1 MFSNV
6 RATYGLCFNVWWL
19 WWCLVQLLA
28 FHSKLCTIS
37 LLFVYPSS
45 NVMYTLVFHRKH
57 WKSATTVYPNLTVP
71 SLAKERSLFFMRGN
85 VFSNVL
91 ECLIFYINITCFHS
105 LVLHTG
111 WFLHVTSEF
120 RSRQLG
126 AALPGP
132 GWAGTAEGITV
143 HSCRDPSFSRFPSG
157 RYDLFFLCNFIH
169 LVCVH
174 WSSFLELS
182 FRKPISDQA
191 GIIHTITEG
200 LSLTHTLDNIN
211 YGPLG
216 PFAPCLDWH
225 SPDLCCTE
233 NQQGLHFNEWQPQ
246 KMCAKD

>member
-1 MFSNV
+1 M
-6 RATYGLCFNVWWL
+6 CF
-19 WWCLVQLLA
+19 
-28 FHSKLCTIS
+28 
-37 LLFVYPSS
+37 PMSS
-45 NVMYTLVFHRKH
+45 
-57 WKSATTVYPNLTVP
+57 S
-71 SLAKERSLFFMRGN
+71 
-85 VFSNVL
+85 
-91 ECLIFYINITCFHS
+91 LIFYINITCFHS

-157 RYDLFFLCNFIH
+157 RYDFFFLCNFIH

-174 WSSFLELS
+174 WSSFLEFS
-182 FRKPISDQA
+182 FRKPSSDQA

-216 PFAPCLDWH
+216 PFAPCLNWH

>member
-1 MFSNV
+1 MNITVFTHN
-6 RATYGLCFNVWWL
+6 
-19 WWCLVQLLA
+19 
-28 FHSKLCTIS
+28 
-37 LLFVYPSS
+37 LF
-45 NVMYTLVFHRKH
+45 YTLLDFC
-57 WKSATTVYPNLTVP
+57 T
-71 SLAKERSLFFMRGN
+71 
-85 VFSNVL
+85 
-91 ECLIFYINITCFHS
+91 
-105 LVLHTG
+105 
-111 WFLHVTSEF
+111 
-120 RSRQLG
+120 SRQSLG
-126 AALPGP
+126 LDYWGL
-132 GWAGTAEGITV
+132 
-143 HSCRDPSFSRFPSG
+143 HCRDRDEHEQRKGSRCTDAETRPFPDFHQVGMSMTS
-157 RYDLFFLCNFIH
+157 FLCNFMH

>member
-1 MFSNV
+1 MNITVFTHNMF
-6 RATYGLCFNVWWL
+6 
-19 WWCLVQLLA
+19 
-28 FHSKLCTIS
+28 
-37 LLFVYPSS
+37 
-45 NVMYTLVFHRKH
+45 YTLLDFC
-57 WKSATTVYPNLTVP
+57 T
-71 SLAKERSLFFMRGN
+71 
-85 VFSNVL
+85 
-91 ECLIFYINITCFHS
+91 
-105 LVLHTG
+105 
-111 WFLHVTSEF
+111 
-120 RSRQLG
+120 SRQSLG
-126 AALPGP
+126 LGNW
-132 GWAGTAEGITV
+132 GL
-143 HSCRDPSFSRFPSG
+143 HCRDRDEHEQRKGSRCTDAETRPFPDFHQVGMTSS
-157 RYDLFFLCNFIH
+157 FLCNFMH